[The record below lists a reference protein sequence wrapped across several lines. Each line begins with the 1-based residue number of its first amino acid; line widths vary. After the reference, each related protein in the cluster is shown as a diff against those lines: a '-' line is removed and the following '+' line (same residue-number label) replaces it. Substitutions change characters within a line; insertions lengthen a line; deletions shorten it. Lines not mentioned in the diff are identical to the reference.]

1 MNTTMRNGDVRNRR
15 SRRQWFV
22 QVAAAFSLAL
32 ICGLYGCST
41 GTPPIHSLPVA
52 ENPPDY
58 KMGPGDRISVTVF
71 GEDNITGEYDVD
83 PQGTVSLPLAGRMKV
98 KDMTAQQF
106 EAALTNRLG
115 HGLVTN
121 PQVAVA
127 VVKYRPFYIL
137 GEVKNPGAY
146 PYYSGATVL
155 NAVAL
160 AGGYTYRAS
169 TSNISVV
176 RPDSKDHD
184 PQLASEEAY
193 LEPGDIV
200 IVPLRWF

>member
-1 MNTTMRNGDVRNRR
+1 MNTTMRSGDVRSTRTG
-15 SRRQWFV
+15 RQWLV
-22 QVAAAFSLAL
+22 QVAAALSLAL
-32 ICGLYGCST
+32 VCGLYGCA
-41 GTPPIHSLPVA
+41 GTPPIHPLPVA
-52 ENPPDY
+52 ANPPPY
-58 KMGPGDRISVTVF
+58 EMGPGDRISVTVF
-71 GEDNITGEYDVD
+71 GEDNITGEYDID
-83 PQGTVSLPLAGRMKV
+83 PQGTVSLPLAGRMTA
-98 KDMTAQQF
+98 KDMTPQQF
-106 EAALTNRLG
+106 ETALRNRLG

-121 PQVAVA
+121 PQVAVS

-169 TSNISVV
+169 TTDISVV
-176 RPDSKDHD
+176 RPESKDRD